1 LRFRAKVL
9 CVLFALT
16 VTASDVN
23 AASLSEAQ
31 KTKVDEIA
39 VAWIASEKT
48 PGMVVGIASD
58 GKMLHAKG
66 YGSGDHA
73 TGGTEKAQP
82 RRPHRE
88 ILSGL
93 PARQ

>member
-1 LRFRAKVL
+1 MRFRARVL

-16 VTASDVN
+16 VTASEVN

-39 VAWIASEKT
+39 VAWIASGKT

-66 YGSGDHA
+66 YGSA
-73 TGGTEKAQP
+73 EYFTN
-82 RRPHRE
+82 
-88 ILSGL
+88 
-93 PARQ
+93 